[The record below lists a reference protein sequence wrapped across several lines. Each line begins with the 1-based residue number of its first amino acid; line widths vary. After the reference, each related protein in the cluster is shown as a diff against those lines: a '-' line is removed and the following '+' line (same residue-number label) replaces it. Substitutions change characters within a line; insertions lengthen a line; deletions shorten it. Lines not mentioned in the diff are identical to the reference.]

1 MVGLNLE
8 IPNNRF
14 GSEIPSFFEVDHLLV
29 FLWIAHVGL
38 FVICES
44 LVSLRI
50 LLFFLG
56 NLCKNIMQ

>member
-8 IPNNRF
+8 IPNYRV

-29 FLWIAHVGL
+29 FLWIAHAGL
-38 FVICES
+38 LVICEN

-50 LLFFLG
+50 LLFF
-56 NLCKNIMQ
+56 